1 MQEGPGGGVSVQTLA
16 AGRYRVEGTL
26 GQGGMAAVYLAH
38 DSELDRAVAIKVLA
52 DHLSSDEAFHQ
63 RFLRE
68 ARMAA
73 KLSHPNIVHVYDQG
87 EEDGRPFIVMEYV
100 DGPTLSDELKRT
112 GPLQPGRVVDLA
124 LQICGGLEHAHA
136 SGLVHR
142 DIKPGNLLLRED
154 GTVKIA
160 DFGIA
165 RAAQATKLTQI
176 GSVLGTAAYLAPEQ
190 AAGEPVTAAA
200 DIYSLGCVLFE
211 LLTGRTPYVFETL
224 PELVVKQREEPITP
238 LRELQ
243 PDVPAELEAAVMHCL
258 ARRPEYRPAS
268 AAELAQE
275 LAAGSPEPPTEALP
289 RPSGVR
295 ATEVATVPL
304 TQAPATAPLPRT
316 GVRRRQ
322 TTVPRRATWLLFAIV
337 AALVFV
343 VLAFALASG
352 DGGGAEQ
359 TPETPAV
366 EPVPQSDDAAEQARD
381 LAEWLRDNA
390 R

>member
-1 MQEGPGGGVSVQTLA
+1 MSVEALA
-16 AGRYRVEGTL
+16 AGRYRIEGTL

-52 DHLSSDEAFHQ
+52 EHLSSDGAFHQ

-87 EEDGRPFIVMEYV
+87 EENGRPFIVMEYV
-100 DGPTLSDELKRT
+100 DGPTLGDELKRN

-289 RPSGVR
+289 QSSGVR

-304 TQAPATAPLPRT
+304 TQAPATAPMPRT
-316 GVRRRQ
+316 RVPRRQ
-322 TTVPRRATWLLFAIV
+322 ITLPRRATWLLFAIV

-352 DGGGAEQ
+352 DGGGGAEQ

-366 EPVPQSDDAAEQARD
+366 EPVPQSDDSAEQARN

>member
-1 MQEGPGGGVSVQTLA
+1 LSVETLA
-16 AGRYRVEGTL
+16 GGRYHVQRTL
-26 GQGGMAAVYLAH
+26 GQGGMAAVYLAQ
-38 DSELDRAVAIKVLA
+38 DRELERPVAVKVLA
-52 DHLSSDEAFHQ
+52 EHLANDDAFRQ

-73 KLSHPNIVHVYDQG
+73 KLSHPNVVHVYDQG
-87 EEDGRPFIVMEYV
+87 DENGRPFIVMEYV
-100 DGPTLSDELKRT
+100 DGVTLGDELRRQ
-112 GPLQPGRVVDLA
+112 GPLAPARVVDLA

-190 AAGEPVTAAA
+190 ASAEPVTAAA

-224 PELVVKQREEPITP
+224 PELVVKQREEAITP
-238 LRELQ
+238 IRELR

-258 ARRPEYRPAS
+258 ARNPEYRPAS
-268 AAELAQE
+268 AAALAQE

-289 RPSGVR
+289 TPSGVR
-295 ATEVATVPL
+295 ATDVATVPL
-304 TQAPATAPLPRT
+304 SQAPSTAPLPARR
-316 GVRRRQ
+316 VRRRDFALPRS
-322 TTVPRRATWLLFAIV
+322 VPWLAFAAV
-337 AALVFV
+337 AALVVV
-343 VLAFALASG
+343 VLALALSSG
-352 DGGGAEQ
+352 DGGTADEPAQ
-359 TPETPAV
+359 TPAV
-366 EPVPQSDDAAEQARD
+366 EPVPPADNPSERARS
-381 LAEWLRDNA
+381 LADWLRDQS

>member
-1 MQEGPGGGVSVQTLA
+1 MNVETLA
-16 AGRYRVEGTL
+16 GGRYRVERTL
-26 GQGGMAAVYLAH
+26 GRGGMAAVYLAH
-38 DSELDRAVAIKVLA
+38 DAELERPVAIKVLA
-52 DHLSSDEAFHQ
+52 EHLANDEAFRQ

-73 KLSHPNIVHVYDQG
+73 KLSHPNVVHVYDQG
-87 EEDGRPFIVMEYV
+87 DEDGRPFIVMEYV
-100 DGPTLSDELKRT
+100 EGKTLGDELRDN
-112 GPLQPGRVVDLA
+112 GPMAPAPVVDLA

-142 DIKPGNLLLRED
+142 DVKPGNLLLRAD

-190 AAGEPVTAAA
+190 AEGKQVTAAA

-224 PELVVKQREEPITP
+224 PELVFKQREEPITP
-238 LRELQ
+238 IRELR
-243 PDVPAELEAAVMHCL
+243 PEVPAELEAAVMHCL
-258 ARRPEYRPAS
+258 ARNPEYRPAS
-268 AAELAQE
+268 AAELARE

-289 RPSGVR
+289 PPSGVR
-295 ATEVATVPL
+295 ATDVATVPL
-304 TQAPATAPLPRT
+304 NQAPATATRAQA
-316 GVRRRQ
+316 R
-322 TTVPRRATWLLFAIV
+322 VPRRDFALPRGATWLAFAAI
-337 AALVFV
+337 AALVVV
-343 VLAFALASG
+343 VLLLALSSG
-352 DGGGAEQ
+352 NDGGTEEPAD
-359 TPETPAV
+359 TPAV
-366 EPVPQSDDAAEQARD
+366 EPVPRADDPSQQARN
-381 LAEWLRDNA
+381 LAEWLREHA

>member
-1 MQEGPGGGVSVQTLA
+1 LSVETLA
-16 AGRYRVEGTL
+16 AGRYRVERTL
-26 GQGGMAAVYLAH
+26 GKGGMAAVYLAH
-38 DSELDRAVAIKVLA
+38 DAELERPVAIKVLA
-52 DHLSSDEAFHQ
+52 EHLASDEAFRE

-73 KLSHPNIVHVYDQG
+73 KLSHPNVVHVYDQG
-87 EEDGRPFIVMEYV
+87 DEDGIPFIVMEYV
-100 DGPTLSDELKRT
+100 EGTTLGDELRRS
-112 GPLQPGRVVDLA
+112 GPFPPARVVDLA

-190 AAGEPVTAAA
+190 ASGEPVTAAA

-211 LLTGRTPYVFETL
+211 SLTGRTPYVFETL

-238 LRELQ
+238 IRELR

-258 ARRPEYRPAS
+258 ARRPDYRPAS
-268 AAELAQE
+268 AAALAQE

-295 ATEVATVPL
+295 ATDVETVPL
-304 TQAPATAPLPRT
+304 TQSPSTAPLPRT
-316 GVRRRQ
+316 RM
-322 TTVPRRATWLLFAIV
+322 PRRDFALPRTATWLAFAVV

-343 VLAFALASG
+343 VLLLALSSG
-352 DGGGAEQ
+352 DGGGGEEPAE
-359 TPETPAV
+359 PVVV
-366 EPVPQSDDAAEQARD
+366 EPVPPADNPADQARN
-381 LAEWLRDNA
+381 LAEWLRQHA

>member
-1 MQEGPGGGVSVQTLA
+1 MTVGTLA
-16 AGRYRVEGTL
+16 AGRYRVESML

-38 DSELDRAVAIKVLA
+38 DSELDRPVAIKVLA
-52 DHLSSDEAFHQ
+52 EHLADDEAFRE

-87 EEDGRPFIVMEYV
+87 EEGGQPFIVMEYV
-100 DGPTLSDELKRT
+100 DGPTLGEELKRI
-112 GPLQPGRVVDLA
+112 GPFPPARVVDLA

-190 AAGEPVTAAA
+190 AAGEPVTASA

-211 LLTGRTPYVFETL
+211 LLTGRTPHVFETL

-238 LRELQ
+238 ISELR
-243 PDVPAELEAAVMHCL
+243 PDVPPEVEAAVMHCL
-258 ARRPEYRPAS
+258 ARGPEYRPAS
-268 AAELAQE
+268 AAELAKE
-275 LAAGSPEPPTEALP
+275 LAAGSPEPPTEPLP
-289 RPSGVR
+289 APSGVR

-304 TQAPATAPLPRT
+304 ARAEEPP
-316 GVRRRQ
+316 
-322 TTVPRRATWLLFAIV
+322 TVPRTRAHRRQLTLPPRATWLLFAIV

-352 DGGGAEQ
+352 DGDGGTEQ
-359 TPETPAV
+359 TPQTPQTPAV
-366 EPVPQSDDAAEQARD
+366 EPVPAADNSAEQARN
-381 LAEWLRDNA
+381 LADWLRENA

>member
-1 MQEGPGGGVSVQTLA
+1 MTVGTLA
-16 AGRYRVEGTL
+16 AGRYRVDSTL
-26 GQGGMAAVYLAH
+26 GLGGMAAVYLAH
-38 DSELDRAVAIKVLA
+38 DSELDRPVAVKVLA
-52 DHLSSDEAFHQ
+52 EHLGNDEAFRQ

-87 EEDGRPFIVMEYV
+87 EENGQPFIVMEYV
-100 DGPTLSDELKRT
+100 DGPTLGEELKRV
-112 GPLQPGRVVDLA
+112 GPLSPARVVDLA

-142 DIKPGNLLLRED
+142 DIKPGNLLLRKE

-190 AAGEPVTAAA
+190 AAAEPVTAAA

-211 LLTGRTPYVFETL
+211 LLTGRTPYLFDSL

-238 LRELQ
+238 ISELRR
-243 PDVPAELEAAVMHCL
+243 DVPPELEAAVMHCL
-258 ARRPEYRPAS
+258 ARAPEYRPAS

-275 LAAGSPEPPTEALP
+275 LAAGSPEPPTEPLP
-289 RPSGVR
+289 QPSGVR
-295 ATEVATVPL
+295 ATDVATVPL
-304 TQAPATAPLPRT
+304 ARAEAPATLPRT
-316 GVRRRQ
+316 RAPRRQ
-322 TTVPRRATWLLFAIV
+322 FTLPPRTTWLFAVV

-343 VLAFALASG
+343 VLAFALASEDG
-352 DGGGAEQ
+352 DGGAEQ
-359 TPETPAV
+359 TPQTAAV
-366 EPVPQSDDAAEQARD
+366 DPVPAADDSAEQARN
-381 LAEWLRDNA
+381 LAAWLRDNA

>member
-1 MQEGPGGGVSVQTLA
+1 MSVQTLA
-16 AGRYRVEGTL
+16 AGRYRVERTL

-38 DSELDRAVAIKVLA
+38 DSELDRPVAIKVLA
-52 DHLSSDEAFHQ
+52 EHLSSDEAFRQ
-63 RFLRE
+63 RFVRE

-73 KLSHPNIVHVYDQG
+73 GLSHPNIVHVYDQG
-87 EEDGRPFIVMEYV
+87 DEDGRPFIVMECV
-100 DGPTLSDELKRT
+100 DGHTLGEELKRT
-112 GPLQPGRVVDLA
+112 GALPPARVVDLA

-142 DIKPGNLLLRED
+142 DIKPGNLLLSEN

-176 GSVLGTAAYLAPEQ
+176 GSILGTAAYLAPEQ

-211 LLTGRTPYVFETL
+211 LLTARTPYVFESL

-238 LRELQ
+238 IRELR
-243 PDVPAELEAAVMHCL
+243 PDVPPELEAAVMHCL

-268 AAELAQE
+268 VAELARE
-275 LAAGSPEPPTEALP
+275 LAAGSPEPPTEPLP
-289 RPSGVR
+289 RSTGFR
-295 ATEVATVPL
+295 ATQVETVPL
-304 TQAPATAPLPRT
+304 SQAPATAPL
-316 GVRRRQ
+316 RQ
-322 TTVPRRATWLLFAIV
+322 TRTPRSGHALPGRTTWLLFGIV
-337 AALVFV
+337 AALVVV
-343 VLAFALASG
+343 VLAFALSSG
-352 DGGGAEQ
+352 DENGGNTEVS
-359 TPETPAV
+359 PRTPAV
-366 EPVPQSDDAAEQARD
+366 EPVPSSDDAAEQARN
-381 LAEWLRDNA
+381 LAEWLRDNS

>member
-1 MQEGPGGGVSVQTLA
+1 MSVQTLA
-16 AGRYRVEGTL
+16 AGRYRVERTL

-38 DSELDRAVAIKVLA
+38 DSELDRPVAIKVLA
-52 DHLSSDEAFHQ
+52 EHLSSDEAFRQ
-63 RFLRE
+63 RFVRE

-73 KLSHPNIVHVYDQG
+73 GLSHPNIVHVYDQG
-87 EEDGRPFIVMEYV
+87 DEDGRPFIVMECV
-100 DGPTLSDELKRT
+100 DGHTLGEELKRT
-112 GPLQPGRVVDLA
+112 GALPPARVVDLA

-142 DIKPGNLLLRED
+142 DIKPGNLLLSEN

-176 GSVLGTAAYLAPEQ
+176 GSILGTAAYLAPEQ

-211 LLTGRTPYVFETL
+211 LLTARTPYVFESL

-238 LRELQ
+238 IRELR
-243 PDVPAELEAAVMHCL
+243 PDVPPELEAAVMHCL

-268 AAELAQE
+268 AAELARE
-275 LAAGSPEPPTEALP
+275 LAAGSPEPPTEPLP
-289 RPSGVR
+289 RSTGVR
-295 ATEVATVPL
+295 ATQVETVPL
-304 TQAPATAPLPRT
+304 SQAPATAPL
-316 GVRRRQ
+316 RQ
-322 TTVPRRATWLLFAIV
+322 TRTPRRDRALPGRTTWLLFGIV
-337 AALVFV
+337 AALVVV
-343 VLAFALASG
+343 VLAFALSSG
-352 DGGGAEQ
+352 DENGGNTEVS
-359 TPETPAV
+359 PRTPAV
-366 EPVPQSDDAAEQARD
+366 EPVPSSDDAAEQARN
-381 LAEWLRDNA
+381 LAEWLRDNS

>member
-1 MQEGPGGGVSVQTLA
+1 LTVETLA
-16 AGRYRVEGTL
+16 SGRYRVERTL
-26 GQGGMAAVYLAH
+26 GHGGMAAVYLAH
-38 DSELDRAVAIKVLA
+38 DAELERPVAVKVLA
-52 DHLSSDEAFHQ
+52 EHLASDEAFRQ

-73 KLSHPNIVHVYDQG
+73 KLSHPNVVHVYDQG
-87 EEDGRPFIVMEYV
+87 DEDGQPFIVMEYV
-100 DGPTLSDELKRT
+100 EGVTLGDELKRS
-112 GPLQPGRVVDLA
+112 GPLAPARVVDLA

-142 DIKPGNLLLRED
+142 DVKPGNLLLRAD

-190 AAGEPVTAAA
+190 AAGEQVTAAA

-224 PELVVKQREEPITP
+224 PELVFKQREEPITP
-238 LRELQ
+238 IRELR
-243 PDVPAELEAAVMHCL
+243 PEVPAELEAAVMHCL
-258 ARRPEYRPAS
+258 ARNPEYRPAS

-289 RPSGVR
+289 RPTGVR
-295 ATEVATVPL
+295 ATDVATVPL
-304 TQAPATAPLPRT
+304 EQAPATATRARAP
-316 GVRRRQ
+316 
-322 TTVPRRATWLLFAIV
+322 VPRRDFALPRSAPLLAFAVV
-337 AALVFV
+337 AALVV
-343 VLAFALASG
+343 IVLLLTLSSG
-352 DGGGAEQ
+352 NDSTTEEPA
-359 TPETPAV
+359 ETPAV
-366 EPVPQSDDAAEQARD
+366 EPVPPADNPSEQARN
-381 LAEWLRDNA
+381 LAEWLREHA